1 MPATSSGNRKRSS
14 TIQLAWRNLLIAS
27 AGLKLLNPNWV
38 LSASY
43 EQSNSMK
50 KLVLFCI
57 CATALATSL
66 FAQAPT
72 ASPIASPAA
81 ITPTA
86 TTAAIGGVSPSD
98 LADRIHQ
105 KLEKKFRGHHGI
117 VIDGSDR
124 DEDADLR
131 KMKEFVAIQIVAIT
145 FLSIFGAPVLIV
157 ITIGIF
163 AFIISRSRQRTIRM
177 MVEKGQPVPAELL
190 APHTR
195 AVRQRSDVR
204 RGVIWTMIGLGAM
217 IFFGAVN
224 EWEGGVWSI
233 GLIPFLIGL
242 GYLMVWKLEG
252 KKNVPP
258 PPPGP

>member
-1 MPATSSGNRKRSS
+1 
-14 TIQLAWRNLLIAS
+14 
-27 AGLKLLNPNWV
+27 
-38 LSASY
+38 
-43 EQSNSMK
+43 MK
-50 KLVLFCI
+50 KLILLCI
-57 CATALATSL
+57 CSTALAASV

-72 ASPIASPAA
+72 ALPIASPPAA
-81 ITPTA
+81 TPTA
-86 TTAAIGGVSPSD
+86 TTAASVSPTD
-98 LADRIHQ
+98 LADRIQQ
-105 KLEKKFRGHHGI
+105 KLEKKFRGKHGI
-117 VIDGSDR
+117 IIDGSDEN
-124 DEDADLR
+124 EDADLR
-131 KMKEFVAIQIVAIT
+131 KMREFIAIPIVAIV

-157 ITIGIF
+157 IMIGLF
-163 AFIISRSRQRTIRM
+163 ALLVSRMRQRTIRM

-204 RGVIWTMIGLGAM
+204 RGVIWTMVGLGAM
-217 IFFGAVN
+217 IFLGAVN
-224 EWEGGVWSI
+224 DWEGGAWSI

>member
-1 MPATSSGNRKRSS
+1 M
-14 TIQLAWRNLLIAS
+14 
-27 AGLKLLNPNWV
+27 LNPNRA
-38 LSASY
+38 LNASY
-43 EQSNSMK
+43 EQSTSMK
-50 KLVLFCI
+50 KIVLLCI
-57 CATALATSL
+57 CSTALTISV

-81 ITPTA
+81 AIPAA
-86 TTAAIGGVSPSD
+86 TTAATASPSD
-98 LADRIHQ
+98 LFDEIHQ
-105 KLEKKFRGHHGI
+105 KLEKKFRGKHGKHGI
-117 VIDGSDR
+117 IIGGDHDELDLDDGKSHEDIPAMVIPLVG
-124 DEDADLR
+124 
-131 KMKEFVAIQIVAIT
+131 IV
-145 FLSIFGAPVLIV
+145 FLTIFGAPVLIV
-157 ITIGIF
+157 MMIGLV
-163 AFIISRSRQRTIRM
+163 ALLVSRSRQRTIRM

-204 RGVIWTMIGLGAM
+204 RGVTWTMIGLGAM

-224 EWEGGVWSI
+224 DWEGGVWSM

-242 GYLMVWKLEG
+242 GYLMIWKLEG

>member
-1 MPATSSGNRKRSS
+1 
-14 TIQLAWRNLLIAS
+14 
-27 AGLKLLNPNWV
+27 
-38 LSASY
+38 
-43 EQSNSMK
+43 MK
-50 KLVLFCI
+50 KLILLCI
-57 CATALATSL
+57 CSTVLAISV

-72 ASPIASPAA
+72 APPIASPPAA
-81 ITPTA
+81 TITPT
-86 TTAAIGGVSPSD
+86 TTATASSYSSD

-105 KLEKKFRGHHGI
+105 KLEKKFRGKHGI
-117 VIDGSDR
+117 IIDGSDR

-131 KMKEFVAIQIVAIT
+131 KMRDFVAIPIVAIV

-157 ITIGIF
+157 IMIGLF
-163 AFIISRSRQRTIRM
+163 ALLVSRSRQRTIRM

-190 APHTR
+190 APHART
-195 AVRQRSDVR
+195 VRQRSDVR

>member
-1 MPATSSGNRKRSS
+1 V
-14 TIQLAWRNLLIAS
+14 WRNLLIAS
-27 AGLKLLNPNWV
+27 AGLKLLNPNRA

-43 EQSNSMK
+43 EQSTSMK
-50 KLVLFCI
+50 KLILLCI
-57 CATALATSL
+57 CSTALTTSV

-72 ASPIASPAA
+72 ASPIESPAA
-81 ITPTA
+81 ATPVA
-86 TTAAIGGVSPSD
+86 TTAAIASPSD

-105 KLEKKFRGHHGI
+105 KLEKKLRGGKHGI
-117 VIDGSDR
+117 IIGRDHDEIDLDDGKSHEDIPAMVIPLVG
-124 DEDADLR
+124 
-131 KMKEFVAIQIVAIT
+131 IV
-145 FLSIFGAPVLIV
+145 FLTIFGAPVLIV
-157 ITIGIF
+157 IMIGVF
-163 AFIISRSRQRTIRM
+163 ALLVSRSRQRTIRM

-195 AVRQRSDVR
+195 TVRQRSDVR

-233 GLIPFLIGL
+233 GLIPFLIGV

-252 KKNVPP
+252 KKSIPP